1 VVKKYDDDEVYHT
14 ERLPLCTTT
23 DATTLRDASP
33 PTTEITGN
41 KCIWSP
47 PTSATGFHYF
57 GGQCGRRPDLL
68 AKLEGRRKEQQ
79 ERKWMK
85 QGWSNNGRGERD
97 GGGKEGD

>member
-1 VVKKYDDDEVYHT
+1 V
-14 ERLPLCTTT
+14 
-23 DATTLRDASP
+23 
-33 PTTEITGN
+33 
-41 KCIWSP
+41 
-47 PTSATGFHYF
+47 
-57 GGQCGRRPDLL
+57 GRRPDLL